1 MLQTTFSRLN
11 QTQAP
16 SSGRPHDTFLN
27 IALVSGSLLVLP
39 IVYATMLSEYSFRE
53 ALQLRHSP
61 VFTLPAAATALSL
74 FLAVRVRGA
83 IYTRIGLSFSRAIW
97 VHGLLAL
104 FLLCTRIEYS
114 NQIFLTSLV
123 VSMLGGFTVA
133 WFLAETKSRAVC
145 AVASCDRRLVEGIE
159 IEYFEQPTPQ
169 ISAYDLVLVP
179 DLKELPQDWAAA
191 VSRAMMAGVEVRR
204 IDDFMEELEGITCV
218 DQFHPDHIPAGGITS
233 YRTRKRFMDVILV
246 LISIPVVLPIL
257 GAAMLGVWLTMGRP
271 VIFEQERIGLGG
283 RRFRMFKL
291 RTMRPPSV
299 GEAAMPTNALNT
311 HRITRLGHFL
321 RRYRIDELP
330 QLWNV
335 ALGDMSIVG
344 PRPEWHVLSTQYESE
359 FQAFQYRHLVRPG
372 ITGWAQVRGGYA
384 SDLAETRVKVGYDL
398 FYIKNF
404 SFALDLQIL
413 VRTVWTLVSG
423 SGAR

>member
-1 MLQTTFSRLN
+1 
-11 QTQAP
+11 
-16 SSGRPHDTFLN
+16 
-27 IALVSGSLLVLP
+27 
-39 IVYATMLSEYSFRE
+39 
-53 ALQLRHSP
+53 
-61 VFTLPAAATALSL
+61 
-74 FLAVRVRGA
+74 
-83 IYTRIGLSFSRAIW
+83 
-97 VHGLLAL
+97 
-104 FLLCTRIEYS
+104 
-114 NQIFLTSLV
+114 
-123 VSMLGGFTVA
+123 
-133 WFLAETKSRAVC
+133 
-145 AVASCDRRLVEGIE
+145 
-159 IEYFEQPTPQ
+159 
-169 ISAYDLVLVP
+169 
-179 DLKELPQDWAAA
+179 
-191 VSRAMMAGVEVRR
+191 
-204 IDDFMEELEGITCV
+204 
-218 DQFHPDHIPAGGITS
+218 
-233 YRTRKRFMDVILV
+233 
-246 LISIPVVLPIL
+246 
-257 GAAMLGVWLTMGRP
+257 
-271 VIFEQERIGLGG
+271 
-283 RRFRMFKL
+283 
-291 RTMRPPSV
+291 
-299 GEAAMPTNALNT
+299 MPTNALNT